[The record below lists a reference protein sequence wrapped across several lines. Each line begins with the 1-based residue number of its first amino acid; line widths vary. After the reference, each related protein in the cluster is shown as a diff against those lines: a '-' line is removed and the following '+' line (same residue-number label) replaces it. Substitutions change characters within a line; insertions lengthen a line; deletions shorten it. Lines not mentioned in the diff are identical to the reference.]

1 MLKQFVI
8 HGSILM
14 LLLGVSLPAYAQEQT
29 PALTSSG
36 ELIAQQSEPSAVSDE
51 ELDQFITAVVQMES
65 IRADARQ
72 EAVTVIEA
80 EGLTPQRFGEILETQ
95 RDPEAEASP
104 DVSDSELADFQRAL
118 TQIADIQDS
127 ARSRMRDAIEAQGME
142 VERFDEIVE
151 IAQTD
156 QTLQQEIERR
166 LEIQG

>member
-14 LLLGVSLPAYAQEQT
+14 LLLGASLPAYAQEQA
-29 PALTSSG
+29 PALSSP
-36 ELIAQQSEPSAVSDE
+36 ESLVAQQSEPSAVSDE

-72 EAVTVIEA
+72 EAVTVIES
-80 EGLTPQRFGEILETQ
+80 EGLTTQRFGEILETQ
-95 RDPEAEASP
+95 RNPEAEVSSE
-104 DVSDSELADFQRAL
+104 VSDNELADFQRAL

-127 ARSRMRDAIEAQGME
+127 ARSKMRDAIEAQGME

-166 LEIQG
+166 LETQG